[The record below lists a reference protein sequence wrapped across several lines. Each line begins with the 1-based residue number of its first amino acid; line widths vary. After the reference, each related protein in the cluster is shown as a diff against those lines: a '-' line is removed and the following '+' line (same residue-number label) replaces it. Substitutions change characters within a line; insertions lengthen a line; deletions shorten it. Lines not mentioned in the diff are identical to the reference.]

1 MSLKR
6 ERKKQKIDPL
16 EIIRGGHMGIFDDIK
31 AAAGMGGAS
40 QGQHQGALSAILD
53 YVNSPQVGGIS
64 GLQRMF
70 QEKGLGGIVSSWI
83 STGQNLPIST
93 DQLNN
98 VLHCDALQQIAQKY
112 GIDPSQLTS
121 VMSSVLPSVVDKLTP
136 TGQVPDNNALQEL
149 IQAARSMAAGSGSK

>member
-1 MSLKR
+1 
-6 ERKKQKIDPL
+6 
-16 EIIRGGHMGIFDDIK
+16 
-31 AAAGMGGAS
+31 
-40 QGQHQGALSAILD
+40 
-53 YVNSPQVGGIS
+53 VNSPQVGGIS

>member
-6 ERKKQKIDPL
+6 EREKQKIDPL
-16 EIIRGGHMGIFDDIK
+16 EIIGGGHMGIFDDIK

-83 STGQNLPIST
+83 STGQNLPISA
-93 DQLNN
+93 DQLQN
-98 VLHCDALQQIAQKY
+98 VLHSEALQQIAKKH

-121 VMSSVLPSVVDKLTP
+121 VMSSVLPGVIDKLTP
-136 TGQVPDNNALQEL
+136 NGQVPDHSPLRDL
-149 IQAARSMAAGSGSK
+149 IQAARSMAAGSSGA